1 MELDPSSVV
10 RSLARRAGTAVV
22 VAALA
27 AAPVLAQEAA
37 AAKVDTTPR
46 KLFRSQ
52 EVVTMTI
59 TVDLKKLVRMRERQS
74 APLPATLIY
83 DAGAQGKDTM
93 LISVGTRGNFRLQ
106 GRNCAFPPI
115 RLFFSKAEIKGS
127 IFEHQKDLKLVTRCQ
142 HEEEYEQY
150 ILQEEPIYRI
160 YNMLTPVSMR
170 TRLVRVTYADSLK
183 KEKPVV
189 TYAFLVE
196 DADDVARR
204 IGGKP
209 FSAKRAVW
217 DDVDGRLMKVIGV
230 MEFMIAN
237 TDWSLGA
244 LHNMKLVRAAD
255 NFSVL
260 PMAYDFDWSG
270 VINPA
275 LCDARSVPA
284 DPQRAPA
291 PLPGPLHQGRE
302 RDGRDREGVHVA
314 EGRHLCPLRQA
325 ARVEPQGHQGDQGVF
340 RRVLR
345 HPREPAQGERRDDEQ
360 LPGAGEL
367 TSATVATIDQRA
379 GHEVARPFHV
389 PPSRPRRVRAPVR
402 SAAAPAGGCSSGTT

>member
-1 MELDPSSVV
+1 MELDPSSVI
-10 RSLARRAGTAVV
+10 RSLARRAGTALV
-22 VAALA
+22 VAAIA

-59 TVDLKKLVRMRERQS
+59 TVDLRKLVRMRERQS

-93 LISVGTRGNFRLQ
+93 LISIGTRGNFRLQ

-142 HEEEYEQY
+142 HDEEYEQY

-170 TRLVRVTYADSLK
+170 TRLLRVTYADSLK
-183 KEKPVV
+183 KEKPVT

-196 DADDVARR
+196 ESDDVARR
-204 IGGKP
+204 NGGKP

-230 MEFMIAN
+230 MEYMIAN

-270 VINPA
+270 VINPRYA
-275 LCDARSVPA
+275 TPDPSLPIRSVR
-284 DPQRAPA
+284 QRLYRGPCIKDANEMA
-291 PLPGPLHQGRE
+291 EIAKEFTSRKAAIYALYDKQPGLSPKVIKETKEYFDEFFVIL
-302 RDGRDREGVHVA
+302 A
-314 EGRHLCPLRQA
+314 S
-325 ARVEPQGHQGDQGVF
+325 
-340 RRVLR
+340 
-345 HPREPAQGERRDDEQ
+345 PRKINDEMMSSCQ
-360 LPGAGEL
+360 EL
-367 TSATVATIDQRA
+367 
-379 GHEVARPFHV
+379 GN
-389 PPSRPRRVRAPVR
+389 
-402 SAAAPAGGCSSGTT
+402 